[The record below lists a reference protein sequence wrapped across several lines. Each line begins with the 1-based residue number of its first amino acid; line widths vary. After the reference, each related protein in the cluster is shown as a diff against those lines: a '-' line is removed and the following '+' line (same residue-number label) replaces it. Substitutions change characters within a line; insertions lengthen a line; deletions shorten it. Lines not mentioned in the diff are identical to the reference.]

1 MASQSGK
8 SQRKRKPKTS
18 RGLRRSSRK
27 APLSVVQL
35 VIEGKGLYASF
46 EPVEAKT
53 AWRGVGEVRTPFDA
67 KQVVENR
74 KLYPHLFEPQRSNR

>member
-1 MASQSGK
+1 MQK
-8 SQRKRKPKTS
+8 KRKQKVS
-18 RGLRRSSRK
+18 KGLHGATK
-27 APLSVVQL
+27 HPLTAVQL

-67 KQVVENR
+67 KQVVENK